1 MIMMIV
7 NRYMRMLIP
16 SMKILILFEA
26 SIMMMIIG
34 DIMTLMIF
42 VTSMVMFQPDLG
54 RSLLRL
60 IRPS

>member
-34 DIMTLMIF
+34 DIMTLVIF
-42 VTSMVMFQPDLG
+42 LIFQPDLG

-60 IRPS
+60 TRPS

>member
-34 DIMTLMIF
+34 DIMTLVIF
-42 VTSMVMFQPDLG
+42 LIFQPDLG